1 VYVDRTGQIM
11 KCEEAAEFVS
21 ALCDGESIPP
31 VAAEHVGAC
40 ESCRARL
47 KEYGEIGAELRRV
60 ASLDS
65 PSEARARTW
74 ETRQRTTSSWWE
86 KGWDLFATLPLLVWL
101 YASILASLFLQW
113 VGPHSD
119 PNFEH
124 GIFVPIFAFFV
135 LWQDR
140 KRLKAIASEPS
151 WAGLPLVVLSL
162 LMLVLGVLG
171 AELFFSRISLLV
183 LLAGLIILF
192 QGRTFFRA
200 ILFPWAFLILMIPIP
215 NLILQKATF
224 PLQLLASNLA
234 TGRLELV
241 GVPVLRQGNVIVL
254 ASMPLN
260 VAEACSGIRSLLT
273 LVTLA
278 IIYGYL
284 METRIWV
291 RVVLAIAAVPIAVA
305 ANSFRIFGTGLLVQY
320 WDPDKAE
327 GFFHTFS
334 GWLIFV
340 VALIMLFALHRL
352 ISLVWDPKMTGQRVS
367 RRKYELPTQRQTRAI
382 RRNAGLPRFGIVA
395 VLMLATA
402 LVLQAHS
409 RSEFFPPR
417 ASLSSLPQQID
428 GWKGTE
434 NVLDQET
441 LDILGPGAFLIRDY
455 QNASQSQPWINL
467 YIAYFPTQKTGDTI
481 HSPNHCL
488 PGAGWIPISREV
500 VQITPPDGS
509 PFPVNRYVVS
519 KGEDRQLVLYWFQA
533 HGRAV
538 ANEYRAK
545 YYLILDSIR
554 MHRTDGALVRL
565 MTPMLDGESP
575 DAAQARMMGLGSR
588 FLPLLDRYIP
598 R

>member
-40 ESCRARL
+40 EACRARL

-65 PSEARARTW
+65 PAEARARTW

-124 GIFVPIFAFFV
+124 GIFVPFFALFV

-140 KRLKAIASEPS
+140 KKLKAIASAPS
-151 WAGLPLVVLSL
+151 WAGFPLVVLS
-162 LMLVLGVLG
+162 MLVLVLGLLG
-171 AELFFSRISLLV
+171 AEIFLQRVSLLI

-192 QGRTFFRA
+192 RGRTFFRA
-200 ILFPWAFLILMIPIP
+200 VLFPWAFLILMIPIP
-215 NLILQKATF
+215 SLIIQKVTF
-224 PLQLLASNLA
+224 PLQLLASKLA
-234 TGRLELV
+234 SGLLGV
-241 GVPVLRQGNVIVL
+241 GGVPVVRQGNMIVL
-254 ASMPLN
+254 ASMALD
-260 VAEACSGIRSLLT
+260 VSEACSGIRSLLT

-284 METRIWV
+284 RETRRWV
-291 RVVLAIAAVPIAVA
+291 RVVLAVSAVPIAVA
-305 ANSFRIFGTGLLVQY
+305 ANSFRVFGTGLLVQY
-320 WDPDKAE
+320 VDPAAGE
-327 GFFHTFS
+327 GFFHKFA
-334 GWLIFV
+334 GLLIFA
-340 VALIMLFALHRL
+340 VALIMLFSVHRV
-352 ISLVWDPKMTGQRVS
+352 ISLIWKSGPAT
-367 RRKYELPTQRQTRAI
+367 P
-382 RRNAGLPRFGIVA
+382 RNVAHREERPVGEIGMKASPLRFVA
-395 VLMLATA
+395 VAALMFSAAIGLHA
-402 LVLQAHS
+402 S
-409 RSEFFPPR
+409 KEIIPNYDPP
-417 ASLSSLPQQID
+417 SSLPAQID
-428 GWKGTE
+428 GWTGTDE
-434 NVLDQET
+434 TIDQQTLNV
-441 LDILGPGAFLIRDY
+441 LGPGEFLVRDY
-455 QNASQSQPWINL
+455 ENASQPQLWTNL
-467 YIAYFPTQKTGDTI
+467 FIAYYPTQKAGDTI
-481 HSPNHCL
+481 HSPDHCL

-500 VQITPPDGS
+500 VQITRPDGS

-519 KGEDRQLVLYWFQA
+519 KSGDRQLVLYWFQA

-554 MHRTDGALVRL
+554 MHRTDGALVRM

-588 FLPLLDRYIP
+588 FLPLLDSYIP